1 MSSKKKN
8 LAVNVPS
15 IALARNTPGRW
26 YTDTEPNF
34 DIPRMHAYRL
44 SRVREQLKKHDY
56 AGCVLYDPINI
67 RYATGT
73 RLNALLSMHYT
84 VRYCFVAAEGPVV
97 MFDFPYGM
105 PLSEKFPTV
114 DEVRRA
120 RTWRNMV
127 AWPMVEENA
136 TAWAD
141 EIADLVK
148 EHGGGNRR
156 LAMDHCE
163 PLAATKLEARGIKSF
178 DGQDVLE
185 FARSIKSEDELACIS
200 ISIAVA
206 GIGMAR
212 MHDAL
217 EPGMTENELW
227 AILHHTNIA
236 MGGEWIETRLLSSG
250 GRTNPWHQ
258 ECSDRMILAGE
269 LIAFDTDMI
278 GPYGY
283 NADVSR
289 TFHCGPGRP
298 NDGQRTLYQLSHQEM
313 EHNMSLLHAGL
324 TFREFADRAWK
335 KPEQYRKNAYPYLAH
350 GVGLCSEYPSCW
362 TLPLLERRQEDGV
375 LEAGMTISLECYVG
389 AEGGHEGVKL
399 EQQVLITKD
408 GCELMSP
415 FPYEETLLR
424 H

>member
-1 MSSKKKN
+1 MSSKKN
-8 LAVNVPS
+8 DLVVSSPS
-15 IALARNTPGRW
+15 IALSRNTPGRW
-26 YTDTEPNF
+26 ITDTEPHVN
-34 DIPRMHAYRL
+34 IPRMYAYRL
-44 SRVREQLKKHDY
+44 SRVREQLKKYDY

-73 RLNALLSMHYT
+73 RLNSLLSMHYT

-97 MFDFPYGM
+97 MFEFPYGM
-105 PLSEKFPTV
+105 PLSEQFPTI

-120 RTWRNMV
+120 QTWRRMV
-127 AWPMVEENA
+127 AGPRVEENV
-136 TAWAD
+136 TTWAG
-141 EIADLVK
+141 EIAALVR
-148 EHGGGNRR
+148 EHGGGNVR

-163 PLAATKLEARGIKSF
+163 PLAAKKLETHGIELF

-185 FARSIKSEDELACIS
+185 YARCIKSKDELSCIS

-206 GIGMAR
+206 SIGMSR
-212 MHDAL
+212 MREAL

-227 AILHHTNIA
+227 AILHNTNIA

-258 ECSDRMILAGE
+258 ECSDRMILPGE
-269 LIAFDTDMI
+269 LVAFDTDMI

-298 NDGQRTLYQLSHQEM
+298 TDEQRIIYQLSHEEM

-324 TFREFADRAWK
+324 TFREFAEKAWQ
-335 KPEQYRKNAYPYLAH
+335 KPEQYRRNAYPYLAH

-375 LEAGMTISLECYVG
+375 LETGMTISLESYVG
-389 AEGGHEGVKL
+389 AYGGHEGVKL
-399 EQQVLITKD
+399 EQQVLITED

-415 FPYEETLLR
+415 FPYEEALLG